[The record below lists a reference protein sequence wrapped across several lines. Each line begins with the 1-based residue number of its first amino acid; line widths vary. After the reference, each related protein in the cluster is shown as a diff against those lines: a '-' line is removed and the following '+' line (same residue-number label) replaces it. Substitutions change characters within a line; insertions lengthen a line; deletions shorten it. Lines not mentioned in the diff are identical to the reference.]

1 MTAKKE
7 KRARERKQ
15 DENKEKNEGI
25 KFMSM
30 DPPQKKKGSAFIHL
44 LPGNHIGNL
53 LGL

>member
-15 DENKEKNEGI
+15 DENKEKNEGN

-30 DPPQKKKGSAFIHL
+30 DKKKGSAFIHL